1 MDYRPLGRTDLRV
14 SSICLGSMTWGN
26 QNTEAEGHE
35 QLDYALDQ
43 GINFVD
49 TAEMYAV
56 PAREHTYGSTE
67 TIIGN
72 WFANRKNRDKVILA
86 TKVAGPAARLHYVRG
101 GQNRLDKKNIE
112 AAIDASLTRL
122 QTDYVDLY
130 QLHWPNRSTNFFSSL
145 GYEHKE
151 DDDYIDPEET
161 LDALEGIVKAGKVRH
176 IGVSNES
183 AWGVMRFL
191 HLAEKHGKPRM
202 VSIQN
207 PYSLLNRSFE
217 VGLAECAMR
226 EQCGLLSY
234 APVAAGFL
242 TGKYLG
248 GARPPGSRIVV
259 FQENSRY
266 DNPNGD
272 KAIGRYVGI
281 AKKHGLDPAQMA
293 IAFVTSRPF
302 TTSAI
307 IGATSMDQL
316 TNAIGAADLTL
327 SQTVLDELE
336 EVQRDISN
344 PCP

>member
-35 QLDYALDQ
+35 QMDYALDQ
-43 GINFVD
+43 GVNFID

-56 PAREHTYGSTE
+56 PATEVTYGATE
-67 TIIGN
+67 TIIGT
-72 WFANRKNRDKVILA
+72 WLAARKNRDKVILA
-86 TKVAGPAARLHYVRG
+86 TKVAGPAERLYYVRG
-101 GQNRLDKKNIE
+101 GKNRLDKKNIE
-112 AAIDASLTRL
+112 AAIDTSLKRL

-151 DDDYIDPEET
+151 DQDYIDPAET
-161 LDALEGIVKAGKVRH
+161 LDALEGIVKAGKVRQ
-176 IGVSNES
+176 IGVSNET
-183 AWGVMRFL
+183 AWGVMRYM
-191 HLAEKHGKPRM
+191 HLAEANGKPRM

-217 VGLAECAMR
+217 VGLAECAIR
-226 EQCGLLSY
+226 DQCGLLAY
-234 APVAAGFL
+234 APIAAGFL

-248 GARPPGSRIVV
+248 GARPPGSRMDV
-259 FQENSRY
+259 FKQPSRY
-266 DNPNGD
+266 DVPNGE
-272 KAIGRYVGI
+272 KAIERYVGI
-281 AKKHGLDPAQMA
+281 AKKHGLDPAQMS

-307 IGATSMDQL
+307 IGATSMEQL
-316 TNAIGAADLTL
+316 TNAIGAANLTL
-327 SQTVLDELE
+327 SQEVLDELE
-336 EVQRDISN
+336 EVHNDISN

>member
-35 QLDYALDQ
+35 QMDYALDQ
-43 GINFVD
+43 GVNFID

-56 PAREHTYGSTE
+56 PATEVTYGATE
-67 TIIGN
+67 TIIGT
-72 WFANRKNRDKVILA
+72 WLAARKNRDKVILA
-86 TKVAGPAARLHYVRG
+86 TKVAGPAERLYYVRG
-101 GQNRLDKKNIE
+101 GKNRLDKKNIE
-112 AAIDASLTRL
+112 AAIDTSLKRL
-122 QTDYVDLY
+122 QTDHVDLY

-151 DDDYIDPEET
+151 DPDYIDPAET
-161 LDALEGIVKAGKVRH
+161 LDALEGIVKAGKVRQ
-176 IGVSNES
+176 IGVSNET
-183 AWGVMRFL
+183 AWGVMRYL
-191 HLAEKHGKPRM
+191 HEAEANGKPRM

-217 VGLAECAMR
+217 VGLAECAIR
-226 EQCGLLSY
+226 DQCGLLAY
-234 APVAAGFL
+234 APIAAGFL
-242 TGKYLG
+242 SGKYLG
-248 GARPPGSRIVV
+248 GARPPGSRMAV
-259 FQENSRY
+259 FKQPSRY
-266 DNPNGD
+266 DVPNGE
-272 KAIGRYVGI
+272 KAIERYVGI
-281 AKKHGLDPAQMA
+281 AKKHGLDPSQMS

-307 IGATSMDQL
+307 IGATTMDQL

-327 SQTVLDELE
+327 SQEVLDELE
-336 EVQRDISN
+336 EVHNDISN